1 MFQTSPFLIRPP
13 VGPQPAMKLKEDLPP
28 AIADGLRQAGGDPRD
43 VAISIATDIN
53 LTGLYVRQWV
63 VASASTVWVLD
74 ETAPAKPL
82 LVLAFAETQEFR
94 TVAVYG
100 SGLLQAKVGGIW
112 LDIARYSNRA
122 KYHFGRAGKRLD
134 QLRQGKPIEFS
145 PEDDVDPRRCAVS
158 GIILEY
164 PGQLSPFAVKH
175 GAALSR
181 VMQLMRPYW
190 PAAFAMMALL
200 IIAVALDMIAPR
212 LIQYLIDHVLDPKS
226 AGKSQPFA
234 FLEHV
239 TQPTHLLLLVVGAY
253 ALAQILRA
261 IATVANGR
269 IASRV
274 GTSISFDI
282 RTKLVGHLE
291 QLSLSYY
298 DKQSVGSLVG
308 RVAYDTEAV
317 QGFMGQLT
325 AGFLMQILM
334 VILAAISMYSLEPHL
349 ALWALIPAPFVIAG
363 TFIFYRFV
371 YPHYQRFWE
380 RSSRQAGML
389 NGLLSGIRVVKSFA
403 QEDRELKRFTASSE
417 TLRDARL
424 RVDASAATFY
434 PLMGLIFGVGGW
446 IVWYVGG
453 QKVLENNVSIGQ
465 GVGADNA
472 AGISLG
478 TLIAFF
484 SYLGLFYGPL
494 SGLTNLTSWLTQFS
508 TQMHRIFEVLDTPI
522 AIPEATQPQALPKMR
537 GEIEFKG
544 VTFGYSRQSPIL
556 KNVDFHI
563 QPGQMIGVVGRSGSG
578 KSTVI
583 NLISRFYDVDEG
595 QVLIDGI
602 EVRQMSKND
611 LRRNIG
617 VVLQEPFLFRG
628 TLWDNL
634 AYGRSDASIEDV
646 IAASRAGNSHDF
658 IMRQMQAYDTW
669 VGERGAGLSGGER
682 QRLSIA
688 RALLCEPRILI
699 LDEAT
704 SSVDSESELAI
715 QTALGELVK
724 GRTSIIIAHRLST
737 LRNCDSIMVVD
748 DGRIVEQGAHAE
760 LMKLDG
766 RYAKLVRIQGAADEG
781 SIDTLVEQEKQTRG
795 GAGSSASKEGVDATT
810 GLGPVTGHRPRWLKP
825 EFTTITL
832 DERQT
837 LHVTVANDRT
847 YDGVFTL
854 RCMPVR
860 HPDKYISLRW
870 VIEDNREQEIGL
882 IRDLSEWPE
891 AAQKLI
897 RESLQRRYLIHTV
910 TAIDS
915 IRVEHDYLMLKVQTD
930 LGEREF
936 IMKWSYDTAQDYGAK
951 GKVLLDVEENRYVVL
966 DVSALPDPGRS
977 DFERF
982 IYW

>member
-1 MFQTSPFLIRPP
+1 MLQLHGAPSPAGNVAPP
-13 VGPQPAMKLKEDLPP
+13 RLRSELPGPIVAALASVGA
-28 AIADGLRQAGGDPRD
+28 DPRD
-43 VAISIATDIN
+43 AVLAIATDIN
-53 LTGLYVRQWV
+53 LTGAYLRQWV
-63 VASASTVWVLD
+63 VATRTTLWVFD
-74 ETAPAKPL
+74 EGEPRPPS
-82 LVLAFAETQEFR
+82 LAVALSEIAEFR
-94 TVAVYG
+94 AVAVYG
-100 SGLLQAKVGGIW
+100 SGLLQAKIGGIW
-112 LDIARYSNRA
+112 LDVVRYSNRE
-122 KYHFGRAGKRLD
+122 KYHFGRLAKRLGD
-134 QLRQGKPIEFS
+134 LREGKAVELT
-145 PEDDVDPRRCAVS
+145 PEDEVDPRRCAIS
-158 GIILEY
+158 GIVLEY

-190 PAAFAMMALL
+190 PAAFAMMVLL
-200 IIAVALDMIAPR
+200 LATVALDMIAPR
-212 LIQYLIDHVLDPKS
+212 LIKYLIDHVLDPKT
-226 AGKSQPFA
+226 AGMAQPFA
-234 FLEHV
+234 FLEHL
-239 TQPTHLLLLVVGAY
+239 TQPTHLLLVVVAAY
-253 ALAQILRA
+253 ALAQIVRA
-261 IATVANGR
+261 VCAIANGR

-282 RTKLVGHLE
+282 RTKLVAHLE
-291 QLSLSYY
+291 QLSLAYY

-317 QGFMGQLT
+317 QGFMAQLI

-334 VILAAISMYSLEPHL
+334 VILAAISMYSLQPQL
-349 ALWALIPAPFVIAG
+349 ALWALTPAPFVIAG
-363 TFIFYRFV
+363 TLVFYRYV
-371 YPHYQRFWE
+371 YPHYQRFWD

-424 RVDASAATFY
+424 RVDASASTFY

-453 QKVLENNVSIGQ
+453 VKVLESNAALAG
-465 GVGADNA
+465 GASPDTA

-494 SGLTNLTSWLTQFS
+494 SSLTNLTSWLTQFS

-522 AIPEATQPQALPKMR
+522 AIPESRQPVTLPQVR
-537 GEIEFKG
+537 GEIEFQG

-556 KNVDFHI
+556 KNVSFHI
-563 QPGQMIGVVGRSGSG
+563 KPGEMIGVVGRSGSG

-595 QVLIDGI
+595 KVLIDGV
-602 EVRQMSKND
+602 EVREMRMQD
-611 LRRNIG
+611 LRRSIG

-634 AYGRSDASIEDV
+634 VYGRSDAAIEDV
-646 IAASRAGNSHDF
+646 IAASRAGNAHDF

-737 LRNCDSIMVVD
+737 LRTCDRILVVD
-748 DGRIVEQGAHAE
+748 DGRIAEQGSHAE
-760 LMKLDG
+760 LMQLGG
-766 RYAKLVRIQGAADEG
+766 RYARLVRIQGSADEG
-781 SIDTLVEQEKQTRG
+781 SIDALVEQEKHAHDRSDD
-795 GAGSSASKEGVDATT
+795 GSVAPS
-810 GLGPVTGHRPRWLKP
+810 GLGAIAGHRPRWLKP
-825 EFTTITL
+825 EFTRIAR
-832 DERQT
+832 DDRQA
-837 LHVTVANDRT
+837 LHISIDGETT
-847 YDGVFTL
+847 YDGVFAL

-860 HPDKYISLRW
+860 HPDRYISLRW
-870 VIEDNREQEIGL
+870 IVGDNREQEIGL
-882 IRDLSEWPE
+882 IRDLAEWPE
-891 AAQKLI
+891 EAQRLI
-897 RESLQRRYLIHTV
+897 RETL
-910 TAIDS
+910 
-915 IRVEHDYLMLKVQTD
+915 
-930 LGEREF
+930 
-936 IMKWSYDTAQDYGAK
+936 
-951 GKVLLDVEENRYVVL
+951 
-966 DVSALPDPGRS
+966 
-977 DFERF
+977 
-982 IYW
+982 

>member
-1 MFQTSPFLIRPP
+1 
-13 VGPQPAMKLKEDLPP
+13 MKLTSELPP
-28 AIADGLRQAGGDPRD
+28 AISDGLRRAGADPGDI
-43 VAISIATDIN
+43 ALSIASDIN
-53 LTGLYVRQWV
+53 LIGQYTCQWV
-63 VASASTVWVLD
+63 LANATTLWVFD
-74 ETAPAKPL
+74 EGVPDAPAL
-82 LVLAFAETQEFR
+82 TLAFSETQEFR
-94 TVAVYG
+94 TMAVYG

-112 LDIARYSNRA
+112 LDIVRYSNRT
-122 KYHFGRAGKRLD
+122 KYHFGRLAKRLEN
-134 QLRQGKPIEFS
+134 LRQGKPLELT
-145 PEDDVDPRRCAVS
+145 PEDEVDPRRCPVS
-158 GIILEY
+158 GVILEY

-190 PAAFAMMALL
+190 PAAFTMMLLL

-234 FLEHV
+234 FLQELK
-239 TQPTHLLLLVVGAY
+239 TPTYLLLLVVGAY
-253 ALAQILRA
+253 AVAQILRA
-261 IATVANGR
+261 AATVLNGR

-334 VILAAISMYSLEPHL
+334 VILAAISMYSLEPRL
-349 ALWALIPAPFVIAG
+349 ALWALVPAPFVIAG

-389 NGLLSGIRVVKSFA
+389 NGLLTGIRVVKAFA
-403 QEDRELKRFTASSE
+403 QEDRELKRFTASSM

-453 QKVLENNVSIGQ
+453 QKVLENNDSLAM
-465 GVGADNA
+465 GVPADSA

-522 AIPEATQPQALPKMR
+522 AIPDSRKPVPMTNMR

-556 KNVDFHI
+556 KNVNFHI
-563 QPGQMIGVVGRSGSG
+563 TPGQMIGVVGRSGSG

-602 EVRQMSKND
+602 EVRDMTKQD

-634 AYGRSDASIEDV
+634 VYGRSDAQIEDV

-737 LRNCDSIMVVD
+737 LRNCNSIMVVD
-748 DGRIVEQGAHAE
+748 DGRIVEQGPHAD
-760 LMKLDG
+760 LMKLGG
-766 RYAKLVRIQGAADEG
+766 RYAKLVRIQGSADEG
-781 SIDTLVEQEKQTRG
+781 SIDTLVEQEKKSREQPVG
-795 GAGSSASKEGVDATT
+795 QYDPVT
-810 GLGPVTGHRPRWLKP
+810 GLPPVAGHRPRWLKP
-825 EFTTITL
+825 DFTKITL
-832 DERQT
+832 DERKS
-837 LHVTVANDRT
+837 LHITIANDRT
-847 YDGVFTL
+847 YDGVFAL

-860 HPDKYISLRW
+860 FPGKYISLRW
-870 VIEDNREQEIGL
+870 IIEDNREQEIGL
-882 IRDLSEWPE
+882 IRDLGEWPVE
-891 AAQKLI
+891 AQRLI
-897 RESLQRRYLIHTV
+897 RESLLRRYLIHTI

-915 IRVEHDYLMLKVQTD
+915 IHEEHDYLMVKAQTD
-930 LGEREF
+930 LGPREF
-936 IMKWSYDTAQDYGAK
+936 IMKWSYDTAQDYGQK

-977 DFERF
+977 GFERF